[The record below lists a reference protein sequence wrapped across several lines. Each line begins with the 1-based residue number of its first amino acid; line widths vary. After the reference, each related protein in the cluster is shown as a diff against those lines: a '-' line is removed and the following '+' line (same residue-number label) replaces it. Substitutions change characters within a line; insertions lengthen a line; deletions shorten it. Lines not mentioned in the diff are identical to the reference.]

1 MYNSIYPLNI
11 KPYVPPQPRAK
22 GTVKEKE
29 EEESSAS
36 SYNVNRENH
45 RTEQNNS
52 TDPNGRS
59 KYSYQEFPNGQRT
72 TIDYSKSKVNIAQIL
87 TDFKNTAIAIGSPPN
102 IINEVDQYLA
112 IAESESL
119 KGEPNKKRI
128 QSNLKNASNVLDEF
142 ISKTLNK
149 KSKVVEN
156 WIDALFLQ
164 QVDYKSD
171 PTTINPDF
179 LVKLPDKETGDMKP
193 ISQTLSQQVEQE
205 QTQAV
210 PQQAPQ
216 TINQQT
222 ELEQNQPIQQEII
235 TEEQAT
241 PETKQEKSIY
251 IPENQDIKKTF
262 IQGKK
267 YAAINN
273 KDKAIEAFKATIE
286 LSQMFG
292 DNNAEGMACFELG
305 QIYDKDDNL
314 QEALKYYNQ
323 AHRASND
330 NNLKAKAYYSMAK
343 IYDDVV
349 YFEPAMNHYYAAI
362 SYAGEAENLNA
373 QTKALSDIGDMYAER
388 YNVEK
393 TYEYYNLAKNIALE
407 THNDK
412 VKGAIWSRSGDAMVT
427 VNENVSAL
435 KDYKTSAQYYE
446 KTDSPIK
453 MARNYEKAA
462 EVMLALG
469 NKEKAQSLLNKAQK
483 FAAKASDAEYEK
495 EIARRLNV

>member
-22 GTVKEKE
+22 GAIKEKE
-29 EEESSAS
+29 DEESSTS
-36 SYNVNRENH
+36 SYNLNRESQ

-87 TDFKNTAIAIGSPPN
+87 TDFKNTAIAIGSPPT
-102 IINEVDQYLA
+102 IINEVEQYLS

-142 ISKTLNK
+142 ISKTLDK

-193 ISQTLSQQVEQE
+193 ISQNLSTQTEQADVVPKQE
-205 QTQAV
+205 V
-210 PQQAPQ
+210 PQIA
-216 TINQQT
+216 QQT
-222 ELEQNQPIQQEII
+222 EVEQIQPVQTQPTAIDEQTTTEI
-235 TEEQAT
+235 
-241 PETKQEKSIY
+241 KQEKNIY
-251 IPENQDIKKTF
+251 IPENQEIKRTF

-267 YAAINN
+267 YVAINN
-273 KDKAIEAFKATIE
+273 NNKAIEAFKATIE
-286 LSQMFG
+286 LAQMFG

-305 QIYDKDDNL
+305 QIYDKEDNL

-393 TYEYYNLAKNIALE
+393 TYEYYSLAKNIALE

-412 VKGAIWSRSGDAMVT
+412 VKGAIWSRSGDAMAT

-483 FAAKASDAEYEK
+483 FAAKASNTEYEK